1 MFWRLSKVGRWYE
14 LVIQDKHV
22 LGEFETEKKHS
33 VGLAFAINFLMKCK
47 HNLYKRTTAV
57 RSRGK
62 SMCKMIAVL
71 RVELGFF
78 IWKGIRWYHITS
90 AGRKFSPKNN

>member
-1 MFWRLSKVGRWYE
+1 MFWRLSKVGTWYE

-71 RVELGFF
+71 RGRIGFLYLEGD
-78 IWKGIRWYHITS
+78 KVVSYY
-90 AGRKFSPKNN
+90 